1 MLFEIHVPEGAK
13 ISRNMEHGGEVV
25 FPKGA
30 EYRLIS
36 KEKDSRGVLN
46 VVLEYILPKN

>member
-1 MLFEIHVPEGAK
+1 MMEIHVPKGAK
-13 ISRNMEHGGEVV
+13 VSRNMEYGGGVI
-25 FPKGA
+25 FQRGA

>member
-1 MLFEIHVPEGAK
+1 MMEIHVPKGVK

-25 FPKGA
+25 FPKGV